1 MTAIIPTARRAVLS
15 ACLVLIAAAGGCKRS
30 EPQPAAHADAEAQ
43 PASGAA
49 ATPAPAA
56 AEPAKRFDAASLP
69 VSDAPLGSF
78 PYLGLPDGYVT
89 KDAPVR
95 NDFDRAPFWTG
106 DRVEWVEGKIYA
118 AAIGTAEGKP
128 YSPLELSRNIQS
140 MVESLGGQRI
150 ASGQLPAD
158 ASKAIG
164 DSNAAVTYVG
174 GIGDIYNAPAETYV
188 IHRADRDIWIH
199 VCSGGGG
206 GGLLIAETKPF
217 QATAKVLP
225 ADALQQQLAS
235 AGKVAIQVNFASDA
249 AQILPDSKPQ
259 LDQVL
264 QLLEADPALRL
275 AVNGHTDDSGDAA
288 HNKSLSESRASAVV
302 AYLTG
307 AGIAAD
313 RLRAAGFGQEQ
324 PIAPNTTEEGKARN
338 RRVELVRV

>member
-1 MTAIIPTARRAVLS
+1 MTAIVPTARHAVLS
-15 ACLVLIAAAGGCKRS
+15 VCLILLAVTGCKRS
-30 EPQPAAHADAEAQ
+30 EPQPAAHAEADAS
-43 PASGAA
+43 PASSAA
-49 ATPAPAA
+49 AAPSPTAT
-56 AEPAKRFDAASLP
+56 ETVRRFDPATLP

-78 PYLGLPDGYVT
+78 PYLGLPDGYAT

-118 AAIGTAEGKP
+118 TAVGTADSKP
-128 YSPLELSRNIQS
+128 YSPLELTRNVQA

-150 ASGQLPAD
+150 ASGHLPAE

-174 GIGDIYNAPAETYV
+174 GIGDIYNEPADTYV

-199 VCSGGGG
+199 VCSGGSG

-217 QATAKVLP
+217 QATAKLLP

-259 LDQVL
+259 LDQVR
-264 QLLEADPALRL
+264 QLLQTDPALRL

-288 HNKSLSESRASAVV
+288 HNKSLSEARASAVV

-313 RLRAAGFGQEQ
+313 RLHAAGFGQEQ

>member
-1 MTAIIPTARRAVLS
+1 MTAIVPTARRAVLS
-15 ACLVLIAAAGGCKRS
+15 ACLILIAAGAGCKRS
-30 EPQPAAHADAEAQ
+30 EPQPAAHADPEAQ
-43 PASGAA
+43 PAAAAA
-49 ATPAPAA
+49 ATPSPAA
-56 AEPAKRFDAASLP
+56 AEAAKRFDAATLP

-118 AAIGTAEGKP
+118 AAIGTVEGKP

-174 GIGDIYNAPAETYV
+174 GIGDIYNEPADTYV

-264 QLLEADPALRL
+264 QVLKADPGLRL

-288 HNKSLSESRASAVV
+288 HNKSLSESRANAVV